1 MDYYIVH
8 HNWTSLY
15 NTPRI
20 SLESRLERVG
30 TIISGGDERIY
41 NFVSKRHILTYKRI

>member
-1 MDYYIVH
+1 MITH
-8 HNWTSLY
+8 
-15 NTPRI
+15 NTPRS
-20 SLESRLERVG
+20 SLESLLAHVG

>member
-1 MDYYIVH
+1 M
-8 HNWTSLY
+8 
-15 NTPRI
+15 NTLREL

-30 TIISGGDERIY
+30 TTISGGDERIY